1 MVILSG
7 WRASGISGA
16 LEKGLSGFD
25 VDPYDDIDPFE
36 RDVESL
42 REIDF
47 DITSTVPILSEEYI
61 EKEKVITNVDSE
73 DEYLPYDQPQDDEEE
88 N

>member
-1 MVILSG
+1 MSG

-16 LEKGLSGFD
+16 LEKGLSGFE

-47 DITSTVPILSEEYI
+47 DITSTVSILSEEYI
-61 EKEKVITNVDSE
+61 EKEKVITNDVDSE